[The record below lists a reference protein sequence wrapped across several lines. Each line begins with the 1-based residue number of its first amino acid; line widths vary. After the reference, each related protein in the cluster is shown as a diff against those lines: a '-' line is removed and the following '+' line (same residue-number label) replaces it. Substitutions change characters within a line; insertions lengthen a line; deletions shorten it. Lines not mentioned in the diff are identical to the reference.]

1 MILLL
6 CIMFLSGCASGGNYE
21 QSMQK
26 WMGVSQEAL
35 YYSWG
40 EPDNILTVTPNEMV
54 VTYIQ
59 TENEAVD
66 GNTEPYADDEVYYPA
81 IETSNYG
88 TPDNEQNAYYCKTSF
103 TIVNNV
109 VVNYTFSGDDC
120 VTED

>member
-6 CIMFLSGCASGGNYE
+6 CIMFLTGCTSSGNYD

-40 EPDNILTVTPNEMV
+40 EPDNVLNVTPNETV

-59 TENEAVD
+59 TQNQPIGGD
-66 GNTEPYADDEVYYPA
+66 TEPYAGSEIYYPA
-81 IETSNYG
+81 IETPNYG
-88 TPDNEQNAYYCKTSF
+88 FPDNQQNTYYCKTSF

-109 VVNYTFSGDDC
+109 VVNYSFNGDDC

>member
-81 IETSNYG
+81 IETPNYE

>member
-81 IETSNYG
+81 IETPNYG

>member
-6 CIMFLSGCASGGNYE
+6 CIMFLSGCASGGNYD

-26 WMGVSQEAL
+26 WVGVSQEAL

-66 GNTEPYADDEVYYPA
+66 GNTEPYAE
-81 IETSNYG
+81 
-88 TPDNEQNAYYCKTSF
+88 
-103 TIVNNV
+103 
-109 VVNYTFSGDDC
+109 
-120 VTED
+120 

>member
-6 CIMFLSGCASGGNYE
+6 CIMFLSSCASNGNYD

-26 WMGVSQEAL
+26 WVGVSQEAL

-40 EPDNILTVTPNEMV
+40 EPDNILTVTPNETV

-59 TENEAVD
+59 TENQAINGD
-66 GNTEPYADDEVYYPA
+66 AEPYAGSEVYYPA
-81 IETSNYG
+81 IETPNYG
-88 TPDNEQNAYYCKTSF
+88 ESDEEQNTYYCKTSF

-109 VVNYTFSGDDC
+109 VVNYAFDGDDC
-120 VTED
+120 AIED